1 MKTITT
7 ILLASMATIT
17 SAQTK
22 DNGSASEDSLYKSV
36 MLEEVRVSTPAKT
49 KMKGN
54 SMVTRVA
61 GTAVATAGTAED
73 VLSRI
78 PGMMKMKGELQVI
91 GKGSP
96 TYYSNRRTQSKG
108 NKATYRRKRNTEVSC
123 KRASVS
129 QGCYSHARQGCGI
142 INITG

>member
-78 PGMMKMKGELQVI
+78 PGMMKMKGELQEI
-91 GKGSP
+91 G
-96 TYYSNRRTQSKG
+96 
-108 NKATYRRKRNTEVSC
+108 
-123 KRASVS
+123 RAHV
-129 QGCYSHARQGCGI
+129 
-142 INITG
+142 